1 MAASLLGRLRAALSG
16 QYDVERELGAGGM
29 GIVFLAR
36 DVRLERHVAIKVL
49 LPEHATAASAERFLR
64 EARILAKLS
73 HANVVPIHAAGEAD
87 GLFYYVMDYVEGE
100 TLAARLKR
108 GPLTEEEVT
117 RLGVELL
124 AALEAAH
131 ASEVIHRDIKPGNVF
146 LLGDRVL
153 LGDFGIAKSVSED
166 SPPLTEAGQR
176 VGTPA
181 YMPPEQISGD
191 VTPRTDI
198 YAVGMLLYEA
208 FTGERWSIATSFE
221 ETDTSRFSPRLAR
234 ALESALAWSPEDRYE
249 SAAAFREELLPA
261 GKGKSGKSLVLRA
274 VAVAVPVLILLVGYF
289 FWPRQPP
296 PVSVSD
302 LAVLPVQV
310 IGGDGVSI
318 DGEDLAILVRINL
331 ERMGVTVVSQR
342 RTLPWWDSVQGAGLT
357 VGPGTEVAN
366 QLRAS
371 YAAFATLSSSSGRL
385 QAELDVYDARGEPFP
400 GQQEIRFT
408 HFDQYEVSDSITLR
422 LAQIALGD
430 ELPAE
435 VPRLTRDRQALT
447 QFLRGEKA
455 FQRGESELAVQHYRT
470 AVERDST
477 FILAWWR
484 MANAWRW
491 IGESGPY
498 PADFQR
504 LFDEFAGELP
514 PVDSMLLEAQLAP
527 AGPLRIEKYREAHRA
542 YPQNEF
548 AAFLYGE
555 ELFNRGPLWGVPLDS
570 AANALGAAVALSP
583 AWAYA
588 VLNEFWANMRLS
600 DEGGA
605 RRARDQLM
613 QIPEVPEQGLL
624 DPELVAFAYSARFEQ
639 PEASGQHLQQ
649 ILNDPRFESPT
660 FVAQM
665 SRLGNAF
672 DLPEVQ
678 VMLGEALVQ
687 STQQFPNFR
696 AGGHA
701 ALGLALMMLGR
712 EHSALAHFD
721 SVFALTGEDEA
732 ELQAAQWRVLIPT
745 LTGISA
751 QDTSRLTRGREV
763 LARMAQGETLAARA
777 AWTLVLDAYSNG
789 ELARAREWSALL
801 NEGFPGHDAS
811 LAVFLDAVDLAAS
824 GQFGEAL
831 QVSEPLLAAQACTVP
846 LRGRSNE
853 RQAMCYPFA
862 RAVLHLK
869 RGEWFE
875 RLGQLD
881 EAEREWLWHEA
892 VDIDGLP
899 SVELPQAGEIDWA
912 LGTFGRYMRGM
923 TAFELDDMDGA
934 CRHLTRVV
942 ELWAGS
948 DPEYRDYLAESV
960 AARDMSCNGSSE
972 QS

>member
-1 MAASLLGRLRAALSG
+1 MTAPLLRRLRTALAG

-29 GIVFLAR
+29 GTVFLAR
-36 DVRLERHVAIKVL
+36 DVRLQRYVAIKIL
-49 LPEHATAASAERFLR
+49 RPENATASSAERFLR
-64 EARILAKLS
+64 EARVLAKLD
-73 HANVVPIHAAGEAD
+73 HPNIVPVHVAGEAD
-87 GLFYYVMDYVEGE
+87 GLYYYVMNHVEGE
-100 TLAARLKR
+100 TLAERLKR

-117 RLGVELL
+117 RLGIELL

-131 ASEVIHRDIKPGNVF
+131 ASEVIHRDIKPSNVF

-153 LGDFGIAKSVSED
+153 LGDFGIAKSVSEE
-166 SPPLTEAGQR
+166 SPPLTAAGQR

-181 YMPPEQISGD
+181 YMPPEQVSGD

-208 FTGERWSIATSFE
+208 ATGERWSIATSFE
-221 ETDTSRFSPRLAR
+221 DADTLRFSPRFAR
-234 ALESALAWSPEDRYE
+234 ALQPALAWSPEDRYE
-249 SAAAFREELLPA
+249 SATAFREALLPA
-261 GKGKSGKSLVLRA
+261 GERKTRKSPLGRALA
-274 VAVAVPVLILLVGYF
+274 VAAAMIVVLAVYLL
-289 FWPRQPP
+289 WPRPP
-296 PVSVSD
+296 RPVTVSD

-310 IGGDGVSI
+310 IGGDALGI
-318 DGEDLAILVRINL
+318 DGEEVAILVRNNL

-342 RTLPWWDSVQGAGLT
+342 RTWPWWDSVQTAGMT
-357 VGPGTEVAN
+357 AGPGTDAAT

-371 YAAFATLSSSSGRL
+371 YAAFATLSSSDGRL
-385 QAELDVYDARGEPFP
+385 RAELDVYDARGEPLP
-400 GQQEIRFT
+400 GQQEIRFAGA
-408 HFDQYEVSDSITLR
+408 DQIEVSDSITLR
-422 LAQIALGD
+422 LAHIALGD

-455 FQRGESELAVQHYRT
+455 FERGESGLAVQHYRT

-491 IGESGPY
+491 VGESGPY

-504 LFDEFAGELP
+504 LFDEYGGELP
-514 PVDSMLLEAQLAP
+514 PVDSMLMEAQLAP

-570 AANALGAAVALSP
+570 AASALGAAVALSP
-583 AWAYA
+583 SWAHA
-588 VLNEFWANMRLS
+588 VLNEFWACMRLG
-600 DEGGA
+600 DRDGA
-605 RRARDQLM
+605 RQARDQLL
-613 QIPEVPEQGLL
+613 QIPDIPEGGLL
-624 DPELVAFAYSARFEQ
+624 DPELVAFAYSARFEE
-639 PEASGQHLQQ
+639 PEVAAQNLEQ
-649 ILNDPRFESPT
+649 ILSAPRFGSLDY
-660 FVAQM
+660 VAQM

-678 VMLGEALVQ
+678 VMLGQGLVE
-687 STQQFPNFR
+687 STPQFPNFR

-712 EHSALAHFD
+712 ERAALAHFD

-732 ELQAAQWRVLIPT
+732 ELQAAQWRVLVPAV
-745 LTGISA
+745 TGLHPR
-751 QDTSRLTRGREV
+751 DTSRLARGREV
-763 LARMAQGETLAARA
+763 LARIAQGEGLAARA
-777 AWTLVLDAYSNG
+777 AWTLALDAYSSG
-789 ELARAREWSALL
+789 EVAKAREWSARLG
-801 NEGFPGHDAS
+801 EP
-811 LAVFLDAVDLAAS
+811 LATFLDAVDLAAS

-831 QVSEPLLAAQACTVP
+831 QASEPLLAGQACTVP
-846 LRGRSNE
+846 LRGGPDTQGTSCR
-853 RQAMCYPFA
+853 PFA
-862 RAVLHLK
+862 RTVLHLK

-875 RLGQLD
+875 RLGQLA
-881 EAEREWLWHEA
+881 EAEQEWLWHEA
-892 VDIDGLP
+892 VDIDGVP

-912 LGTFGRYMRGM
+912 LGTFGRYLRGM
-923 TAFELDDMDGA
+923 TAFESDDMDGA

-942 ELWAGS
+942 AFWTGS
-948 DPEYRDYLAESV
+948 DPEYGDYLSEAV
-960 AARDMSCNGSSE
+960 AARDMSCNTPN
-972 QS
+972 